1 MQNTK
6 KAITQG
12 IIMPTF
18 KGSHA
23 ELSGHL
29 PKKGEKAHDFQLV
42 NQKLED
48 VHLNN
53 SSGKKRVLS
62 IFPSLDTGV
71 CLKSNKELNA
81 IAKDHPHL
89 VFYAIS
95 ADLPFASSRI
105 CGIEHIHNLTT
116 LSMMRSKQFGLDYGL
131 LLKNTPLAGLLT
143 RAVIVIDA
151 HDKIEYIEVVDEI
164 TQEPDF
170 VELKKHL

>member
-1 MQNTK
+1 
-6 KAITQG
+6 
-12 IIMPTF
+12 MPTF
-18 KGSHA
+18 KGSLA
-23 ELSGHL
+23 ELCGHF
-29 PKKGEKAHDFQLV
+29 PKQGEKAHEFILV

-48 VHLNN
+48 VHLKD

-71 CLKSNKELNA
+71 CLKSNKEMNA
-81 IAKDHPHL
+81 IAKEHPHIA
-89 VFYAIS
+89 FYAIS
-95 ADLPFASSRI
+95 ADLPFASGRI
-105 CGIEHIHNLTT
+105 CGLENINNLTT

-164 TQEPDF
+164 THEPNF